1 MAPPNS
7 IAILPFVNMSSSEE
21 HEYFSDGMTEEIINA
36 LTKIEGLR
44 VTSRTS
50 SFHFKGKNIP
60 IRQIGKELNVGT
72 ILEGSIRL
80 SGDKMRLTAQLI
92 DVENDM
98 HFFSEVFD
106 RPVHDVF
113 AVQDEVSLLIADKL
127 REHFGH
133 FDISQ
138 SLVSHPDVP
147 VNAYID
153 YMRARYHLL
162 RMNQPDIKK
171 GMAILEEVIS
181 KAPDFPMAHLGMHL
195 AYTLI
200 ATIGFAPAHESFE
213 AGKVYL
219 DKAIALNPD
228 LSECQ
233 LQLSYRAFLQEW
245 DFPTA
250 YRHLNACREIS
261 PIVEFYQ
268 SMAAIVVAEGNF
280 KAANNYIDT
289 AVQIDPL
296 SHINCHL
303 KGFILYAQEKYDDAM
318 FWFRKSIELNPQFM
332 ASTLYLGL
340 SLLASGRL
348 EEGLTYF
355 QQLPDTPDDMMK
367 PGGMTLAHIML
378 GHQEAAASG
387 MEQLQAALG
396 SNLTERTLNFLL
408 LCQAQ
413 LGRTEEMIKTF
424 EESIVLRMPMLMY
437 LFVEPLMKPM
447 REVPR
452 FQQLMQTVFGE
463 RSTIDRS
470 KRKYKQKLF
479 SPVQLKQNVQ
489 ALNQLMSEQQPYL
502 DPELSLRRLA
512 EMLDL
517 PSNHLSQLLNEGFD
531 KNFSAFVNEY
541 RLEAFKQ
548 KAADPRNQ
556 QFTILALA
564 YDSGFN
570 SKTVFNTFFKKQL
583 GKTPTAYW
591 KEVKGGS

>member
-36 LTKIEGLR
+36 LTKIEGLS

-80 SGDKMRLTAQLI
+80 SGDQMRLTAQLI
-92 DVENDM
+92 DVANDR

-138 SLVSHPDVP
+138 SLVAHPAVP
-147 VNAYID
+147 VSAYID
-153 YMRARYHLL
+153 YMRGRYHLL
-162 RMNQPDIKK
+162 KMNQPDLKK
-171 GMAILEEVIS
+171 GMEILEQVITQV
-181 KAPDFPMAHLGMHL
+181 PNFPMAYLGMHL
-195 AYTLI
+195 AYTLLG
-200 ATIGFAPAHESFE
+200 TIGFAPAQESFE
-213 AGKVYL
+213 AGKPYL

-228 LSECQ
+228 LPECQ
-233 LQLSYRAFLQEW
+233 LQLSYLAFLQDW
-245 DFPTA
+245 DIPAA
-250 YRHLNACREIS
+250 YRHLNACRALS
-261 PIVEFYQ
+261 PGVEFHQ
-268 SMAAIVVAEGNF
+268 TMASILVAEGKF
-280 KAANNYIDT
+280 KAALNYIDT

-303 KGFILYAQEKYDDAM
+303 KGFIFYVQEQHVEAM
-318 FWFRKSIELNPQFM
+318 TWFRKSMDLNPHFM
-332 ASTLYLGL
+332 ASTLYFGL
-340 SLLASGRL
+340 SLLSSGRL
-348 EEGLTYF
+348 DEGLTYF
-355 QQLPDTPDDMMK
+355 QQLQATPDDMMK
-367 PGGMTLAHIML
+367 PGGTTLAHIML
-378 GHQEAAASG
+378 GQPEAAAG
-387 MEQLQAALG
+387 MEQLQAALD
-396 SNLTERTLNFLL
+396 STINERALNFLL

-413 LGRTEEMIKTF
+413 LGHSEETIKTF
-424 EESIVLRMPMLMY
+424 EESISLRLPMLVY

-452 FQQLMQTVFGE
+452 FQELMQTVLGQKV
-463 RSTIDRS
+463 TIDHS
-470 KRKYKQKLF
+470 KRKYKKKLF
-479 SPVQLKQNVQ
+479 SPDLLQQNVD
-489 ALNQLMSEQQPYL
+489 ALNLLMTEKQPYL
-502 DPELSLRRLA
+502 DPELSLRSLA
-512 EMLDL
+512 GMLEL
-517 PSNHLSQLLNEGFD
+517 PPNHLSQLLNEGFD
-531 KNFSAFVNEY
+531 KNFSEFVNAY
-541 RLEAFKQ
+541 RLEIFKQ
-548 KAADPRNQ
+548 KAAESRNQ

-570 SKTVFNTFFKKQL
+570 SKTVFNTFFKKQV

-591 KEVKGGS
+591 KEVKKK